1 MDFAMRQTLMN
12 IDPMLDIVRHQ
23 PADADPLIEVDNL
36 ATHFF
41 GGSGTVKAVDGVSF
55 SIPRGKTV
63 CVVGESGSGKS
74 ITGRSILNQVPR
86 GGRIVSGAIRY
97 RPDPNAPAIDL
108 AQLDPRGRDMRAI
121 RGAQIGLI
129 SQEPMAALSPV
140 HSIGNQM
147 MEVIRLHLKLGRK
160 EAREHAIETLA
171 LVGIP
176 RPADRMESYAFQF
189 SGGMRQ
195 RVCIALALACR
206 PKLLIADEP
215 TTALDVTTQANILDL
230 IASLQAEFGLS
241 VLFVTHDLGVVAEIA
256 DEVVVMYLGRVVE
269 AGNVDTIFH
278 APSHPY
284 TKALLQSVPRL
295 NAPATERLATIE
307 GMVPSRFERPTGC
320 SFHPRC
326 KEAVAGLC
334 DRRDPASTLVGEGH
348 FARCLLREGIQ

>member
-1 MDFAMRQTLMN
+1 MLQTPMN
-12 IDPMLDIVRHQ
+12 IDTAARMPQVD
-23 PADADPLIEVDNL
+23 PDPLIEVDNL

-41 GGSGTVKAVDGVSF
+41 GGAGMVRAVDGVSF
-55 SIPRGKTV
+55 TIPRGKTV

-97 RPDPNAPAIDL
+97 RPDPAEPAVDL
-108 AQLDPRGRDMRAI
+108 VGLDPRGREMRAI

-140 HSIGNQM
+140 HTIGNQM
-147 MEVIRLHLKLGRK
+147 MEVIRLHLKMGRK

-230 IASLQAEFGLS
+230 LSSLQAEFGLS

-269 AGNVDTIFH
+269 AGDVDTIFH

-284 TKALLQSVPRL
+284 TKALLQSVPRMHGE
-295 NAPATERLATIE
+295 PTERLAIIE
-307 GMVPSRFERPTGC
+307 GMVPSRFERPQGC

-334 DRRDPASTLVGEGH
+334 DRKDPRPVSVGNGH
-348 FARCLLREGIQ
+348 VVSCLLHQGEQS

>member
-1 MDFAMRQTLMN
+1 MLQTPMN
-12 IDPMLDIVRHQ
+12 IDPATVF
-23 PADADPLIEVDNL
+23 ADGAPVTGDPLIEVDNL
-36 ATHFF
+36 RTHFF
-41 GGSGTVKAVDGVSF
+41 GGAGTVRAVDGVSF
-55 SIPRGKTV
+55 TIPRGKTV

-86 GGRIVSGAIRY
+86 GGRIVSGSIRY
-97 RPDPNAPAIDL
+97 RPDPGAPVVDL
-108 AQLDPRGRDMRAI
+108 AALDPRGRAIRAI

-140 HSIGNQM
+140 HTIGNQM
-147 MEVIRLHLKLGRK
+147 LEVIQLHLKMGRK
-160 EAREHAIETLA
+160 EAYEHAVETLA

-176 RPADRMESYAFQF
+176 RPADRMGSYAFEF

-256 DEVVVMYLGRVVE
+256 DDVVVMYLGRVVE
-269 AGNVDTIFH
+269 TGDVDTIFH
-278 APSHPY
+278 APAHPY
-284 TKALLQSVPRL
+284 TKALLHSVPRL
-295 NAPATERLATIE
+295 HAPPTRRLATIE
-307 GMVPSRFERPTGC
+307 GMVPSRFERPQGC

-326 KEAVAGLC
+326 AQAVAGLC
-334 DRRDPASTLVGEGH
+334 DVSDPMPVDVGDHHLAS
-348 FARCLLREGIQ
+348 CLLVEGAK

>member
-1 MDFAMRQTLMN
+1 MLLTPMNTDPAFAQARPAT
-12 IDPMLDIVRHQ
+12 
-23 PADADPLIEVDNL
+23 ADATPLIEIDDL
-36 ATHFF
+36 RTHFF
-41 GGSGTVKAVDGVSF
+41 SGAGIVKAVDGISF

-97 RPDPNAPAIDL
+97 RPDADSPPVDL
-108 AQLDPRGRDMRAI
+108 VQLDPRGKEMRSI

-140 HSIGNQM
+140 HTIGNQM

-269 AGNVDTIFH
+269 AGDVDTTFH
-278 APSHPY
+278 APAHPY
-284 TKALLQSVPRL
+284 TKALLHSVPRL

-307 GMVPSRFERPTGC
+307 GMVPSRLDRPSGC

-326 KEAVAGLC
+326 NVAVAGLC
-334 DRRDPASTLVGEGH
+334 DLQDPGSTALGEGH
-348 FARCLLREGIQ
+348 FVRCLLQEKVR

>member
-1 MDFAMRQTLMN
+1 MLQT
-12 IDPMLDIVRHQ
+12 PMSIKQMSAVVRERSVV
-23 PADADPLIEVDNL
+23 PSPLIEVDNL
-36 ATHFF
+36 RTHFF
-41 GGSGTVKAVDGVSF
+41 GNAGLVKAVDGVSF

-97 RPDPNAPAIDL
+97 RPDP
-108 AQLDPRGRDMRAI
+108 AQPPLDIVKLDPRGKEMRAL

-129 SQEPMAALSPV
+129 SQEPMAALSPF
-140 HSIGNQM
+140 HTIGNQM
-147 MEVIRLHLKLGRK
+147 VEVIRLHLKMGRR

-176 RPADRMESYAFQF
+176 RPAERMESYSFQF

-195 RVCIALALACR
+195 RVCIALALSCR

-230 IASLQAEFGLS
+230 LSRLQSDFNLS

-256 DEVVVMYLGRVVE
+256 DEVVVMYLGKVVE
-269 AGNVDTIFH
+269 TGDVDRIFH
-278 APSHPY
+278 APAHPY
-284 TKALLQSVPRL
+284 TKALLQSVPRMH
-295 NAPATERLATIE
+295 AGGATRLPTID
-307 GMVPSRFERPTGC
+307 GMVPSPFERPQGC
-320 SFHPRC
+320 GFHPRC
-326 KEAVAGLC
+326 TMAVPGLC
-334 DRRDPASTLVGEGH
+334 DREVPEPITISEGH
-348 FARCLLREGIQ
+348 VASCLLHGENR